1 MKVLMHK
8 VGSVGYEL
16 VETRPL
22 NTVTW
27 ARLRDGSWGLR
38 SEAVLVEGDIVWVA
52 TKDGRRSKVTVG
64 AHVWGNHECIL
75 YRKGVDAP
83 KAKKAVK
90 AVKVVAA
97 PVADEVATEI
107 AGEQAA
113 NAGESDADLKE
124 SEEQERLEEG
134 MWLMGLRAEFC
145 GF

>member
-27 ARLRDGSWGLR
+27 TRLRDGSWGLR
-38 SEAVLVEGDIVWVA
+38 SEAVLVPGDIVWVA
-52 TKDGRRSKVTVG
+52 SKDGRKSKVTVG
-64 AHVWGNHECIL
+64 QQVWGNHECIL
-75 YRKGVDAP
+75 YRKGEAAP
-83 KAKKAVK
+83 KAAKK
-90 AVKVVAA
+90 AA
-97 PVADEVATEI
+97 PVVDAEI

-113 NAGESDADLKE
+113 NDG
-124 SEEQERLEEG
+124 
-134 MWLMGLRAEFC
+134 AEFF

>member
-38 SEAVLVEGDIVWVA
+38 SEAVLVPGDIVWVA
-52 TKDGRRSKVTVG
+52 TKAGRKSKVTVG
-64 AHVWGNHECIL
+64 QQVWGNHECIL
-75 YRKGVDAP
+75 YRKGEDVRKAATMAPVVDA
-83 KAKKAVK
+83 
-90 AVKVVAA
+90 
-97 PVADEVATEI
+97 EI

-113 NAGESDADLKE
+113 NDGADTKGVPRCPYCWDEACAGWCA
-124 SEEQERLEEG
+124 
-134 MWLMGLRAEFC
+134 
-145 GF
+145 